1 MFPVSIFVATIAMAS
16 GVGGAT
22 FFTPILILALRLP
35 PDVAIGVGLITQVF
49 GFASGLW
56 AYGRKQLIDYRLGLR
71 IALIAL
77 PAALIG
83 VWAGG
88 LVPMQTLKMLLGVA
102 LLGIGLAFLPAFL
115 PAFAPAAPL
124 LSLARGGASRFE
136 PSPRPFAATY
146 RQTILYSGVGGLFLG
161 MVATGLGELL
171 FYFLAERGRLT
182 SKVAVATAVFAVA
195 VVSIPVAAGKFAR
208 FFYIGG
214 DSLPLMLSLLIFTVP
229 GALVGAQFGSSV
241 ASRIPQRALERS
253 LAVLLLLISALTLVE
268 AFSMGGC

>member
-1 MFPVSIFVATIAMAS
+1 MFPVSIAVATIAMAS

-22 FFTPILILALRLP
+22 FFAPILILVLRLP

-56 AYGRKQLIDYRLGLR
+56 AYGRKHLIDYRLGLR
-71 IALIAL
+71 IALVAL
-77 PAALIG
+77 PAALVG

-102 LLGIGLAFLPAFL
+102 LLGIGLAFLPAF
-115 PAFAPAAPL
+115 APAAPL
-124 LSLARGGASRFE
+124 LSLARGSVSRFE
-136 PSPRPFAATY
+136 PPPRPFAATI
-146 RQTILYSGVGGLFLG
+146 RQTVLYSGVGGLFLG

-171 FYFLAERGRLT
+171 FYFLVERGRLT

-195 VVSIPVAAGKFAR
+195 VVSIPVAAGKLAR
-208 FFYIGG
+208 FLYIGG
-214 DSLPLMLSLLIFTVP
+214 DSLPLMLSLLIFTIP

-241 ASRIPQRALERS
+241 ASRIPPRALERS
-253 LAVLLLLISALTLVE
+253 LAVLLLLISTLTLIE